1 MSTTKTRP
9 KLILIDGHSLA
20 YRAYFAMVNT
30 PLSIENASGE
40 NFVAVLAAVRASGAL
55 AAAHSHGVA
64 EAGLAKA
71 ALAALPDSKFRE
83 TLLQLADF
91 AVQRRF

>member
-1 MSTTKTRP
+1 
-9 KLILIDGHSLA
+9 
-20 YRAYFAMVNT
+20 
-30 PLSIENASGE
+30 
-40 NFVAVLAAVRASGAL
+40 VLAAVRSSGAL
-55 AAAHSHGVA
+55 DAAHRHGVA
-64 EAGLAKA
+64 EAELAKA